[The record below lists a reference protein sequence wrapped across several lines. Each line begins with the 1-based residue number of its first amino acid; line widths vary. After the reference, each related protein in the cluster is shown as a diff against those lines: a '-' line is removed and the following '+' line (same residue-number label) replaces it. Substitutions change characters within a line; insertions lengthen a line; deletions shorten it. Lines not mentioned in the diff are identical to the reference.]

1 MHIKTPDYTLCS
13 FSVILA
19 GCFHTNTLLVL
30 ILTTHLSDF
39 TYYCS
44 YQDSQ
49 NLLLSLDNEKQCYFN
64 QTVDGHLSEF
74 EFNSSG
80 DALTSFEL
88 HAENNQV
95 LSGPSILYDKQVLP
109 LTKVSTLGVVTL

>member
-19 GCFHTNTLLVL
+19 DCFHTNTLLVL

-95 LSGPSILYDKQVLP
+95 LSEFNGPLVR
-109 LTKVSTLGVVTL
+109 

>member
-1 MHIKTPDYTLCS
+1 MIFQSSLLAVSIQIPFGTDIGYT
-13 FSVILA
+13 FKW
-19 GCFHTNTLLVL
+19 VL
-30 ILTTHLSDF
+30 H
-39 TYYCS
+39 C

-49 NLLLSLDNEKQCYFN
+49 KLLLSLDKEKQCYFN

-109 LTKVSTLGVVTL
+109 LTKVSILEVVALLGDFMAFPADQGF

>member
-1 MHIKTPDYTLCS
+1 MS
-13 FSVILA
+13 
-19 GCFHTNTLLVL
+19 
-30 ILTTHLSDF
+30 F
-39 TYYCS
+39 TYCCS

-49 NLLLSLDNEKQCYFN
+49 KLLLSLDKEKQCYFN

-109 LTKVSTLGVVTL
+109 LTKVSILGVVALLGDCMAYPADQGF

>member
-1 MHIKTPDYTLCS
+1 MS
-13 FSVILA
+13 
-19 GCFHTNTLLVL
+19 
-30 ILTTHLSDF
+30 F
-39 TYYCS
+39 TYCYS

-49 NLLLSLDNEKQCYFN
+49 KLLLSLDKEKQCYFN

-95 LSGPSILYDKQVLP
+95 LNGPSILYDKQVLP
-109 LTKVSTLGVVTL
+109 LTKVSILGVVALLGDCMAYPADQGF